1 MRFNRAIEAETLN
14 RLVLRRMLPQ
24 IVLDAFPQIMM
35 QKLRFSLEEKHKE
48 SAPILNQSTSQKANI
63 NLKQKVY
70 CGGIVYHYLHQNQ
83 PSNVIQEKLSAK
95 IVATNERNQK
105 Y

>member
-1 MRFNRAIEAETLN
+1 VRFNRAIEAETLN

-24 IVLDAFPQIMM
+24 IVLDAFPQIMR

-48 SAPILNQSTSQKANI
+48 SAPLLNQSTSQKVNI
-63 NLKQKVY
+63 NLKQKIY

-83 PSNVIQEKLSAK
+83 PSNIIQEKLTAK
-95 IVATNERNQK
+95 IVTKSKGNQK